1 MEPDGRDRAAAE
13 LLSGPRGRR
22 LCLLLAGRAG
32 YDVSVALMQ
41 LAQELDPQPGSTRTI
56 ALARISDGE
65 LPPRPDPMSVEE
77 FARLLPYR
85 ASGALTAE
93 EIGNALDEAVGNAR
107 YWQPPDGEDVLAA
120 HPAVRTALEPVARAL
135 LSSSHTADWQDPAA
149 LRQWRVAWDGSRP
162 RGLPVPQLLQEWAD
176 HTRADEHRSR
186 SQRDADPHARY
197 SGEWWSVP
205 AGLPNSVGVG
215 PRGFDLV
222 EDHLGWVAAT
232 VIPLD
237 LEGRRV
243 LELRTAQDWAAL
255 CREHPLDVSA
265 SRRHDWFR
273 VTDRDGAWVLPDWQA
288 VSAEWDAVHLSV
300 SAYLALA
307 GRVIPIDDER
317 ASLIAGWSPDTTFWL
332 SEPPRSDAPAEQW
345 RRGDSG
351 GGWMRVR

>member
-1 MEPDGRDRAAAE
+1 MEPDERDRDAAE

-22 LCLLLAGRAG
+22 LCLSLAGRAG
-32 YDVSVALMQ
+32 YDLSVALMR
-41 LAQELDPQPGSTRTI
+41 LAHELDPHRGSIVEI
-56 ALARISDGE
+56 AAARIGNGE
-65 LPPRPDPMSVEE
+65 IVTPPDPMSVEE

-85 ASGALTAE
+85 ATRALSAN
-93 EIGNALDEAVGNAR
+93 EIEDALDRAVGNAR

-176 HTRADEHRSR
+176 HTRAEEHRSR
-186 SQRDADPHARY
+186 AQRDADPHARY

-205 AGLPNSVGVG
+205 AGLPSSVGVS

-222 EDHLGWVAAT
+222 EDHLGWVVAT
-232 VIPLD
+232 VIPIALD
-237 LEGRRV
+237 ERRV
-243 LELRTAQDWAAL
+243 LALRAAEDWAAL
-255 CREHPLDVSA
+255 CRAHPLDVSA

-288 VSAEWDAVHLSV
+288 IAAEWDAVHLPV
-300 SAYLALA
+300 WAYLALA

-332 SEPPRSDAPAEQW
+332 TEPPRPDGPAQQW
-345 RRGDSG
+345 RRDDAG
-351 GGWMRVR
+351 GAWARVR